1 MGETKDALRWLGSP
15 VTAGAVAVLALN
27 DHVLKQAWPGPVT
40 GKLSDVAGLVVAPP
54 LVALLLALVRVRRSP
69 LLVTGAVFA
78 VVKTVPAAAAATSA
92 CLGWAAGPSYV
103 RADPTDLLAL
113 PALLLAH
120 HARRTSTDATSL
132 PRRVRLALGAL
143 VLPFAVVATAATSP
157 CYEPRGA
164 YSAEAFRGVWEDGSQ
179 RASTRVVVQN
189 EGVTGGVTLVVDE
202 QGQVSR
208 LASGLLGRLA
218 AGGSYLTRD
227 CTGERPPTCWRVRAG
242 SDGWTVTRTTHGVAP
257 TAEYAL
263 SRRDVEVLRAGLG
276 ESCGKPRI
284 ARPDDL
290 AVLDVPE
297 GTVVVVAAGNAGL
310 LVRSPAGTW
319 RRVRE
324 TRLPARTYA
333 AATPDRGPTGLLTPR
348 PTPTPAPTP
357 SGPPPL
363 PCASPSLVT
372 VTPDPR
378 NGPPTAYP
386 VCPPSVSP

>member
-1 MGETKDALRWLGSP
+1 MGERNDALRWLGSP
-15 VTAGAVAVLALN
+15 VTAAAVAVLAIN
-27 DHVLKQAWPGPVT
+27 DHVLKQAWPGPFT

-69 LLVTGAVFA
+69 LLVTGALFA

-92 CLGWAAGPSYV
+92 CLGWVAGPSYV

-120 HARRTSTDATSL
+120 HARRTSTDVMSR

-143 VLPFAVVATAATSP
+143 VLPFAVAATAATSP

-164 YSAEAFRGVWEDGSQ
+164 YSAESFTGVWQDGSQ

-189 EGVTGGVTLVVDE
+189 EGVTGGVTLVVDQ

-208 LASGLLGRLA
+208 LGPGDLGRLT

-227 CTGERPPTCWRVRAG
+227 CTGDRPPTCWRVRAG
-242 SDGWTVTRTTHGVAP
+242 SDGWTVTRTTSGVAP
-257 TAEYAL
+257 TTEYTL
-263 SRRDVEVLRAGLG
+263 SGRDVAVLRAGLG
-276 ESCGKPRI
+276 ESCGKPRA

-290 AVLDVPE
+290 AVLDGPE

-324 TRLPARTYA
+324 TRLPAPTYA
-333 AATPDRGPTGLLTPR
+333 TATPDRGPTGPLTPS
-348 PTPTPAPTP
+348 PTPAPTP